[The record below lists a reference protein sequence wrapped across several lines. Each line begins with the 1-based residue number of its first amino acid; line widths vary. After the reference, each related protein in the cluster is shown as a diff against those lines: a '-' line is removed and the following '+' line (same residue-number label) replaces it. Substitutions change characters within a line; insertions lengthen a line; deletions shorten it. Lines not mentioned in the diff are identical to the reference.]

1 MIIGHSLECPMTIIE
16 RRKKMMVKREAIEYL
31 KSSLK
36 DGDTIYTNVQHV
48 SQSGMTRDIK
58 IISIKENM
66 PLNYNYYV
74 SKALGYK
81 IRNNGVRIGGCGMDM
96 GFAIVDHLSRVLG
109 IKLRQEWI

>member
-1 MIIGHSLECPMTIIE
+1 MVNLEGYAVNT
-16 RRKKMMVKREAIEYL
+16 REDVIDYL

-36 DGDTIYTNVQHV
+36 DGDTIYTSVQHV

-58 IISIKENM
+58 IIKINENT

-74 SKALGYK
+74 SKALGYR

-96 GFAIVDHLSRVLG
+96 GFAIVYHLSRVLD
-109 IKLRQEWI
+109 INLRQEWI

>member
-1 MIIGHSLECPMTIIE
+1 MNTRDE
-16 RRKKMMVKREAIEYL
+16 VIEYL

-58 IISIKENM
+58 IISIKENI

-81 IRNNGVRIGGCGMDM
+81 IKNNGVRIGGCGMDM
-96 GFAIVDHLSRVLG
+96 GFAIVYDLSRVLG
-109 IKLRQEWI
+109 INLRQEWIWLRT